1 MKAKRTSG
9 VNSDFLRMLIIL
21 AVLLIVAGVTR
32 GSAFMSVKN
41 FQTMGKQLS
50 EYGLLAL
57 GLSMA
62 MITGGIDLSTVYI
75 ANLSGATAAL
85 VMQKFTSEANPDG
98 SLSGILLGCV
108 IGLCVGLLCGALNGF
123 LVSVVKVPPMLATLG
138 TYELFY
144 GITIVLG
151 KGKPINT
158 VNNFKQFAKNDV
170 IFNMVPRPFIIF
182 VVCAIILSIVVG
194 KTAFGRRIHLVG
206 INEKAAVF
214 AGIKNV
220 AVITAAYMISGFLSA
235 LTGLINLSK
244 IASVKAD
251 FGSSYVMMTILIA
264 VLGGCDP
271 NGGYGEIPGVA
282 TAVLVVQV
290 ISAYLNSIPQINN
303 YYRQALYGV
312 LLLGFM
318 TYKYFRNKAKMRS

>member
-1 MKAKRTSG
+1 MKRKAG
-9 VNSDFLRMLIIL
+9 INSDFLRMLIIL
-21 AVLLIVAGVTR
+21 AVLLLVAGLTR

-75 ANLSGATAAL
+75 ANLCGASAAL
-85 VMQKFTSEANPDG
+85 IMQKSVSEANPDG
-98 SLSGILLGCV
+98 TLFGILIACLVGLC
-108 IGLCVGLLCGALNGF
+108 IGLACGALNGF
-123 LVSVVKVPPMLATLG
+123 LVSVIKVPPMLATLG

-151 KGKPINT
+151 KGKPINA
-158 VNNFKQFAKNDV
+158 VNLFKQFAKNDV
-170 IFNMVPRPFIIF
+170 IFDAVPRPFIIF
-182 VVCAIILSIVVG
+182 VVCAVILSIVVG

-206 INEKAAVF
+206 VNEKAAAF

-220 AVITAAYMISGFLSA
+220 MVITIAYMISGILA
-235 LTGLINLSK
+235 AITGLINLSK

-318 TYKYFRNKAKMRS
+318 TYKFYRNRAKSRR

>member
-1 MKAKRTSG
+1 MKRKAG
-9 VNSDFLRMLIIL
+9 INSDFLRMLIIL
-21 AVLLIVAGVTR
+21 AVLLLVAGLTR

-41 FQTMGKQLS
+41 CQTMGKQLS

-75 ANLSGATAAL
+75 ANLCGASAAL
-85 VMQKFTSEANPDG
+85 IMQKSVSEANPDG
-98 SLSGILLGCV
+98 TLFGILIACLVGLC
-108 IGLCVGLLCGALNGF
+108 IGLACGALNGF
-123 LVSVVKVPPMLATLG
+123 LVSVIKVPPMLATLG

-151 KGKPINT
+151 KGKPINA
-158 VNNFKQFAKNDV
+158 VNLFKQFAKNDV
-170 IFNMVPRPFIIF
+170 IFDVVPRPFIIF
-182 VVCAIILSIVVG
+182 VVCAVILSIVVG

-206 INEKAAVF
+206 VNEKAAAF

-220 AVITAAYMISGFLSA
+220 MVITIAYMISGLLA
-235 LTGLINLSK
+235 AITGLINLSK

-318 TYKYFRNKAKMRS
+318 TYKFYRNRAKSRR

>member
-1 MKAKRTSG
+1 MTAKRKSG
-9 VNSDFLRMLIIL
+9 INSDFLRMLIIL
-21 AVLLIVAGVTR
+21 IVLFIVAGVTR

-50 EYGLLAL
+50 EYGLLAF

-75 ANLSGATAAL
+75 ANLCGASAAL
-85 VMQKFTSEANPDG
+85 IMQKSVSEANPDG
-98 SLSGILLGCV
+98 TLFGILIACLVGLC
-108 IGLCVGLLCGALNGF
+108 IGLACGALNGF
-123 LVSVVKVPPMLATLG
+123 LVSVIKVPPMLATLG

-151 KGKPINT
+151 KGKPINA
-158 VNNFKQFAKNDV
+158 VNLFKQFAKNDV
-170 IFNMVPRPFIIF
+170 IFDAVPRPFIIF
-182 VVCAIILSIVVG
+182 VVCAVILSIVVG

-206 INEKAAVF
+206 VNEKAAAF

-220 AVITAAYMISGFLSA
+220 MVITIAYMISGLLA
-235 LTGLINLSK
+235 AITGLINLSK

-318 TYKYFRNKAKMRS
+318 TYKFYRNRAKSRR

>member
-1 MKAKRTSG
+1 MTANKKIRI
-9 VNSDFLRMLIIL
+9 NSDFMRMLIIL
-21 AVLLIVAGVTR
+21 AALLILAGVTR
-32 GSAFMSVKN
+32 GKAFMSAAN

-50 EYGLLAL
+50 EYGLLAM

-75 ANLSGATAAL
+75 ANLCGGIAGL
-85 VMQKFTSEANPDG
+85 LMQRSISESTPDG
-98 SLSGILLGCV
+98 TLGGILLACAV
-108 IGLCVGLLCGALNGF
+108 AMCVGLLCGALNGF
-123 LVSVVKVPPMLATLG
+123 LVSVVNVPPMLATLG

-151 KGKPINT
+151 NGKPINT
-158 VNNFKQFAKNDV
+158 VNLFKNFAKNDV
-170 IFNMVPRPFIIF
+170 IFNAVPRPFIIF
-182 VVCAIILSIVVG
+182 VVVAVILSIVVG
-194 KTAFGRRIHLVG
+194 KTAFGRRVHLVG
-206 INEKAAVF
+206 VNAKAAAF
-214 AGIKNV
+214 AGIRNV
-220 AVITAAYMISGFLSA
+220 SVITAAYMISGALSA

-271 NGGYGEIPGVA
+271 DGGYGEIPGVA

-318 TYKYFRNKAKMRS
+318 TYKYYRAKSKGRR

>member
-32 GSAFMSVKN
+32 GSAFMSVRN

-50 EYGLLAL
+50 EYGLLAM

-85 VMQKFTSEANPDG
+85 VMQKFTTEANPDG
-98 SLSGILLGCV
+98 SLSGIVIGCAV
-108 IGLCVGLLCGALNGF
+108 GLCVGLLCGALNGF

-170 IFNMVPRPFIIF
+170 IFDMVPRPFIIF
-182 VVCAIILSIVVG
+182 VVCAVILSIVVG
-194 KTAFGRRIHLVG
+194 MTSFGRRIHLVG
-206 INEKAAVF
+206 INQKAAVF
-214 AGIKNV
+214 AGIRNV

-271 NGGYGEIPGVA
+271 DGGYGEIPGVA

-318 TYKYFRNKAKMRS
+318 TYKYFRNKAKARR

>member
-98 SLSGILLGCV
+98 SLSGILLGCA

-318 TYKYFRNKAKMRS
+318 TYKYFRKVNARR

>member
-1 MKAKRTSG
+1 MSVKRKAG
-9 VNSDFLRMLIIL
+9 INSDFLRMLIIL
-21 AVLLIVAGVTR
+21 AVLLLVAGLTR

-75 ANLSGATAAL
+75 ANLCGASAAL
-85 VMQKFTSEANPDG
+85 IMQKSVSEANPDG
-98 SLSGILLGCV
+98 TLFGILIACLVGLC
-108 IGLCVGLLCGALNGF
+108 IGLACGALNGF
-123 LVSVVKVPPMLATLG
+123 LVSVIKVPPMLATLG

-151 KGKPINT
+151 KGKPINA
-158 VNNFKQFAKNDV
+158 VNLFKQFAKNDV
-170 IFNMVPRPFIIF
+170 IFDAVPRPFIIF
-182 VVCAIILSIVVG
+182 VVCAVILSIVVG

-206 INEKAAVF
+206 VNEKAAAF

-220 AVITAAYMISGFLSA
+220 MVITIAYMISGLLA
-235 LTGLINLSK
+235 AITGLINLSK

-318 TYKYFRNKAKMRS
+318 TYKFYRNRAKSRR